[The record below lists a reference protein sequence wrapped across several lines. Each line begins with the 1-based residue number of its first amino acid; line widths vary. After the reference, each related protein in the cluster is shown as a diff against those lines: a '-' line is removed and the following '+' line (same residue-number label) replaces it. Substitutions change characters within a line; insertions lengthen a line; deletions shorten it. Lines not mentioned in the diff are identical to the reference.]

1 LHESKVAYPSYNAAL
16 ALVISTFLNADSSA
30 HYTYYSAHKLSC

>member
-1 LHESKVAYPSYNAAL
+1 VAYPSYKAAL
-16 ALVISTFLNADSSA
+16 ALAISTFLNPVSSA